1 MGTEVARPPTGGR
14 DRALSCVALGLA
26 TGGLVLL
33 RPSGTLGV
41 LLAECA
47 VITALTAVTFLAAAK
62 RGHDTVSS
70 WGAVVVGFGG
80 AVAMATLLGDAA
92 LAARSWIGALASGV
106 GLVALVTGIGTGIAD
121 ALSTAHPPQPLRD
134 AVRQVAPRP
143 VLLVAG
149 AGEARQ
155 AEWYRQAAPGAVV
168 VEHLPDVPHIG
179 ALAHDADWWRE
190 TVCGALD
197 AALR

>member
-1 MGTEVARPPTGGR
+1 SPARRVDP
-14 DRALSCVALGLA
+14 RAGVQLRELVRLPAL
-26 TGGLVLL
+26 
-33 RPSGTLGV
+33 
-41 LLAECA
+41 
-47 VITALTAVTFLAAAK
+47 
-62 RGHDTVSS
+62 
-70 WGAVVVGFGG
+70 
-80 AVAMATLLGDAA
+80 
-92 LAARSWIGALASGV
+92 GV

-121 ALSTAHPPQPLRD
+121 ALSSAHPPPPLRD

-168 VEHLPDVPHIG
+168 VEYLPDAPHTG
-179 ALAHDADWWRE
+179 GLAHDPDWWRE
-190 TVCGALD
+190 TVCGTLD